1 MVTRYSDDKKAPR
14 QEESDRPGQR
24 FDKEKEPADVAH
36 PEGVASSASAEGGT
50 VFTVIAPGLQFGY
63 SFCPMLPATSSDL
76 WSASTP
82 FPCAG
87 VTLFVGS
94 DGELLHRCR
103 CRSSRSSR

>member
-63 SFCPMLPATSSDL
+63 SFCPDVACYIFRPVERVHAVSM
-76 WSASTP
+76 
-82 FPCAG
+82 
-87 VTLFVGS
+87 
-94 DGELLHRCR
+94 CR
-103 CRSSRSSR
+103 CDFVRRQRW